1 MEFHPGKCQLLKF
14 ANKKEKIPT
23 NYKIHDT
30 PILETDSAKYLG
42 VAIDA
47 NLNWRYQYSS
57 MIKKC
62 NSTLAFIRRNL
73 NHSPRF
79 VRERCYT
86 ALVRPRIEYAG
97 AVWDPHNK
105 IHRQEIEKVQKRA
118 ARFVTGNYK
127 METGNTKFNLDS
139 LEWPTL
145 EERRLQ
151 TKLTIFQKARLKLI
165 DIPTDHLKFK
175 SRQTRQGGDGQTYQ
189 RFNSNVG
196 GHIFSFSP
204 HTTNLW
210 NHLPL
215 GVRLSNDIEEF
226 TSEVKKIDLTSL
238 TQKMS
243 FKQ

>member
-1 MEFHPGKCQLLKF
+1 ML
-14 ANKKEKIPT
+14 
-23 NYKIHDT
+23 
-30 PILETDSAKYLG
+30 
-42 VAIDA
+42 
-47 NLNWRYQYSS
+47 
-57 MIKKC
+57 KKC
-62 NSTLAFIRRNL
+62 AI
-73 NHSPRF
+73 H
-79 VRERCYT
+79 T
-86 ALVRPRIEYAG
+86 ALVRPRLEYAG
-97 AVWDPHNK
+97 AVWDPHQKN
-105 IHRQEIEKVQKRA
+105 HRKEIEKVQKRA

-127 METGNTKFNLDS
+127 METGNTKLNLDS

-145 EERRLQ
+145 EEKRLQ

-196 GHIFSFSP
+196 GHIFSFFP

-238 TQKMS
+238 TPKMS
-243 FKQ
+243 FKH